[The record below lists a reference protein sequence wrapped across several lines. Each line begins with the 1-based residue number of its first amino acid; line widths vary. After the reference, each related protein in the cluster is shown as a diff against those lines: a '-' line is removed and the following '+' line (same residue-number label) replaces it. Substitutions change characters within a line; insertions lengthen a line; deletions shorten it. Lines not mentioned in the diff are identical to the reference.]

1 MKKYIHA
8 ILVFSIISFTA
19 SAQTEH
25 LPQAE
30 PLLNPGTP
38 SWLSDKGYWVIESNV
53 KTPRKSIVHFYN
65 NDNVVVYREKVEGIK
80 INLNRKK
87 TLYRLKG
94 ALEQVIVAWE
104 KEKILK
110 ENEEILAKALK

>member
-8 ILVFSIISFTA
+8 ILVFTIISFA
-19 SAQTEH
+19 SAAQT
-25 LPQAE
+25 LPQTE

-65 NDNVVVYREKVEGIK
+65 NDHVVVYREKVEGIK

-87 TLYRLKG
+87 TLYRLK
-94 ALEQVIVAWE
+94 AVLEQKLVAWE
-104 KEKILK
+104 NEKVLR
-110 ENEEILAKALK
+110 ENEEILVKALGN